1 MTQPARLPQG
11 NPHDANRLNETA
23 DGLRLELSLS
33 RGNFQLD
40 IRLALPSSGVTVLF
54 GPSGSGKT
62 TLLRCVAGL
71 EQAHGRIAIG
81 NQLWL
86 DSASGRILPTWLRD
100 LGVVFQEASLFEHM
114 NVRDNLRYGLRRTRK
129 PGGEKALADAVDLL
143 GIGHLF
149 ERDSSSLSGGERQ
162 RVAIARAL
170 ATQPGILLL
179 DEPLASLDIA
189 RRQEILPW
197 LERLHGEL
205 RIPVLY
211 VTHSMDELTRLADH
225 VVLISEGRVRMH
237 GPVDVVLCDPLFA
250 AAAGGEAGAMLRG
263 VVTGVDEE
271 FHLTRID
278 IDGDTL
284 WVKKHDLPAG
294 SPIRLHVH
302 ANHVSLGL
310 HKPIDSSVQNCLLG
324 TVESIS
330 DDVHP
335 GQAIVRVRC
344 TRQLLLARVTRR
356 ALMEL
361 KLTAGHAVWLQIKSA
376 ALA

>member
-129 PGGEKALADAVDLL
+129 QGGEKALADAVDLL

>member
-129 PGGEKALADAVDLL
+129 QGGEKALADAVDLL

-284 WVKKHDLPAG
+284 WVKQHDLPAG